1 MNIISFSLWGSNPKY
16 VCGAIKNLNLRD
28 KIYPDWEMHFYH
40 NNTVPKNALDELKD
54 NGAVLIN
61 VDSEDDVCN
70 AMWRFSPASDD
81 KVDYFI
87 SRDCDSRI
95 NERELS
101 AVNEW
106 IESGKSFHIIRDHPH
121 GHAWKISAG
130 MWGCKGGFIE
140 NIDQK
145 MKDYLETTVHRE
157 DRAVDQHF
165 LQDVIYA
172 NAIKDLCL
180 HDEYFNYEG
189 IGRKIKRDR
198 ILDDFAFIGEPFDE
212 NDVQIKDYRQEIK
225 NRYRY
230 YS

>member
-1 MNIISFSLWGSNPKY
+1 MNIISFSLWGDNPKY
-16 VCGAIKNLNLRD
+16 VCGAIKNIKLRE
-28 KIYPDWEMHFYH
+28 KIYPEWEMHFYH
-40 NNTVPKNALDELKD
+40 NDTVPKDALDTLSA

-61 VDSEDDVCN
+61 MDSKDDVCN
-70 AMWRFSPASDD
+70 AMWRFLPASNENIN
-81 KVDYFI
+81 YFI
-87 SRDCDSRI
+87 SRDCDSRV

-130 MWGCKGGFIE
+130 MWGCKGGFIK
-140 NIDQK
+140 NIDEK
-145 MKDYLETTVHRE
+145 MKNYLEFTIHRK

-165 LQDVIYA
+165 LQEIIYPT
-172 NAIKDLCL
+172 AITDLCL

-198 ILDDFAFIGEPFDE
+198 MLDDFAFVGEPFDE
-212 NDVQIKDYRQEIK
+212 DDKQLNNYRDVIIQ
-225 NRYRY
+225 RY
-230 YS
+230 